1 MRVLQELQKQNR
13 VLVVTGD
20 LSGTHAVRAIGEF
33 LRERGLA
40 VSAFY
45 TSNVEQYLFQFGT
58 FDAYA
63 QNVRALPFAPNGVII
78 RSFFNRGGWHTR
90 AQPGHISVQLVQPAA
105 EFVAKV
111 NAGGYNSY
119 FELVN

>member
-1 MRVLQELQKQNR
+1 MMTLAELAIEEERLMAHVGSLIGLMEEKQ
-13 VLVVTGD
+13 
-20 LSGTHAVRAIGEF
+20 AQ
-33 LRERGLA
+33 LA
-40 VSAFY
+40 
-45 TSNVEQYLFQFGT
+45 QDGT

-63 QNVRALPFAPNGVII
+63 QNVRTLPFTPNGVII

-105 EFVAKV
+105 EFMSRVDT
-111 NAGGYNSY
+111 GGYGSY